1 MKKARTLKNN
11 FEHPKQCLRVAWG
24 LDDIPSKVCVN
35 HSLKWKNIE
44 WKKIEKY
51 VFKLPKLIYRA
62 SSPDEICFSAQI
74 LKTSEQKLLLKIA
87 CWL

>member
-1 MKKARTLKNN
+1 MNKAKTLKRSLENPEP
-11 FEHPKQCLRVAWG
+11 FLSVAW
-24 LDDIPSKVCVN
+24 DTNDIPDPCSVN
-35 HSLKWKNIE
+35 PNLKWKDIN
-44 WKKIEKY
+44 WKKVEKY